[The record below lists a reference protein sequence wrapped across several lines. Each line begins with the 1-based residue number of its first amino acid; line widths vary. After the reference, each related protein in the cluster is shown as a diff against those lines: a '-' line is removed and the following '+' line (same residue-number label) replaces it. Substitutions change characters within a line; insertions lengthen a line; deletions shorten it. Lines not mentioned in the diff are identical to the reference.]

1 MLEVDRLGCERDDR
15 SLFSELS
22 FSLSPGEILQIEGR
36 NGAGKTTLLRVIAGL
51 SQDYTGDMFWHSQP
65 LADVRAEFRLSCFF
79 LGHKPGLKL
88 ELTPVENLRW
98 RLQVA
103 SSYPQRQKIL
113 AALEQ
118 VQLAGYE
125 DVPCAHLSAGQL
137 RRVALAGLLASE
149 VRLWILD
156 EPFTAIDVNGV
167 AWLERQ
173 ILAHAER
180 GGMVLVT
187 SHQLLQLCAERL
199 RKMALEDYQGGMD
212 G

>member
-1 MLEVDRLGCERDDR
+1 MLEVDRLGCERDDQP
-15 SLFSELS
+15 LFSELS
-22 FSLSPGEILQIEGR
+22 FSLSPGKILQIEGR
-36 NGAGKTTLLRVIAGL
+36 NGAGKTTLLRIIAGL
-51 SQDYTGDMFWHSQP
+51 SVDYSGEIFWQSQP
-65 LADVRAEFRLSCFF
+65 LADVLAEFRLACFF

-103 SSYPQRQKIL
+103 SCSPQSQEIL
-113 AALEQ
+113 HALEQ

-125 DVPCAHLSAGQL
+125 NIPCSHLSAGQL

-149 VRLWILD
+149 ACLWILD
-156 EPFTAIDVNGV
+156 EPFTAIDMSGV
-167 AWLERQ
+167 SWLEQ
-173 ILAHAER
+173 QLLTHVEQ

-187 SHQLLQLCAERL
+187 SHQSLQITTGRL